1 MCGNIGHFKVKCPR
15 TRQCGGDGS
24 GSRGDK
30 GGRGNDGGRR
40 NTGSRGRHGLGRG
53 RSQETNLVSDGNQ
66 SEEPTRPVQLS
77 PEFAFTVEQVTGHEQ
92 KSSDL
97 ITLIVGGVAVSDVL
111 IDSGATC
118 NVVGQHTWEMLKLK
132 GIKCELHKLARQLF
146 AYGAEGYWVVKSRK
160 FSISFTLVPSKR
172 TMWTVE
178 ELRVVS
184 GCFEGIRA

>member
-40 NTGSRGRHGLGRG
+40 NTGSRGRHGRGCG

-118 NVVGQHTWEMLKLK
+118 NVVGHQTWEMLRC
-132 GIKCELHKLARQLF
+132 CETCKSARELF
-146 AYGAEGYWVVKSRK
+146 AYSDIKPLPALG
-160 FSISFTLVPSKR
+160 IFTAD
-172 TMWTVE
+172 
-178 ELRVVS
+178 
-184 GCFEGIRA
+184 GCGGQGQWLNATGS

>member
-40 NTGSRGRHGLGRG
+40 NTGSRGRHGRGRG

-77 PEFAFTVEQVTGHEQ
+77 PEFAFTVEQVTGHEW

-97 ITLIVGGVAVSDVL
+97 ITLIV
-111 IDSGATC
+111 
-118 NVVGQHTWEMLKLK
+118 
-132 GIKCELHKLARQLF
+132 
-146 AYGAEGYWVVKSRK
+146 
-160 FSISFTLVPSKR
+160 
-172 TMWTVE
+172 
-178 ELRVVS
+178 
-184 GCFEGIRA
+184 